1 LGARQREELHLK
13 KLHIILGLDDHLGV
27 CPYNIVATSVDL
39 EKIIELLQQGV
50 GIQRSKENDQV
61 WSFVT

>member
-1 LGARQREELHLK
+1 
-13 KLHIILGLDDHLGV
+13 LHIILGLDDHLGV